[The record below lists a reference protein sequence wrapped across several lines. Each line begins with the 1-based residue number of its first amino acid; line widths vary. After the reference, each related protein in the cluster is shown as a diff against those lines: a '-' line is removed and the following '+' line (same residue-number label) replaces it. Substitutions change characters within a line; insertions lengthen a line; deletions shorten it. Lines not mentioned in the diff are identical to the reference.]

1 MSKTAT
7 ATILFGSYTNKNTN
21 TNTVVSAPS
30 LTLESQMANEL
41 SAFRAS
47 LGLTSVRN
55 VYPWWTYT
63 LAALTYFPKGY
74 SSLIDIDAFLQDANI
89 HVRNI
94 TKYSTLLNNSIDGQ
108 APSKVAREYTGKLP
122 KMVRMLKLK
131 SERMTTNHYGRGRK
145 PIGFSYVDPVAARAT
160 LLAQYPDTLH
170 LFEQL
175 DYFVKGN

>member
-7 ATILFGSYTNKNTN
+7 ATILFGSYTNKN

-74 SSLIDIDAFLQDANI
+74 SSLVDIDAFLQDANI